1 MALQVKGEDP
11 VAESRARMVRK
22 DRLVRNVRMVRMV
35 RKVRMVRRGLVE
47 ALSKPRVARMSRLR
61 EDSSALDQ
69 LNP

>member
-11 VAESRARMVRK
+11 VAESRARM
-22 DRLVRNVRMVRMV
+22 VRMVRMV